1 MSDWHP
7 EDIKAAVRKRGRTL
21 AGLAASLGISRQAM
35 TRTLVRPA
43 ARNEKLIAS
52 IINVDPSVIWPS
64 RYASAGTRRSP
75 QPRNLYKS
83 TKRFGK
89 GGRGE

>member
-21 AGLAASLGISRQAM
+21 AGLAASVGISRQMMA
-35 TRTLVRPA
+35 RTLVRPA

-52 IINVDPSVIWPS
+52 VINVDPSVIWPS
-64 RYASAGTRRSP
+64 RYLSGGTRRSP
-75 QPRNLYKS
+75 QPRNAYKS
-83 TKRFGK
+83 SKRFGK
-89 GGRGE
+89 GGREQ